1 MNQQQEVKVLLERL
15 VKNTNPKEET
25 QVILEGDSSN
35 FTTNFNPPLKLF
47 DDKEYSIALV
57 NLETY
62 YSFPNVE
69 AGINNK
75 FRYSPDNGLNF
86 YEIEIETGSYEIV
99 DLNDVIFQ
107 KMKVNG
113 HFDTAS
119 DTSYINIYPNEN
131 TLKVVME
138 LRSGYV
144 VDFTPTDSLKTLLGF
159 EAQTYNAPVNES
171 TNAVQIIPVNSILI
185 NVDVVSGA
193 YVGGT
198 LQPIIYS
205 FFPSVG
211 PGFKIIEIPRNLVYL
226 RMNRK
231 QIANIN
237 IRITDQD
244 GKLLNLRGEKVT
256 LRLHIKEV

>member
-1 MNQQQEVKVLLERL
+1 
-15 VKNTNPKEET
+15 
-25 QVILEGDSSN
+25 
-35 FTTNFNPPLKLF
+35 
-47 DDKEYSIALV
+47 
-57 NLETY
+57 
-62 YSFPNVE
+62 
-69 AGINNK
+69 
-75 FRYSPDNGLNF
+75 
-86 YEIEIETGSYEIV
+86 
-99 DLNDVIFQ
+99 
-107 KMKVNG
+107 MKANG
-113 HFDTAS
+113 HFDTVN
-119 DTSYINIYPNEN
+119 DTSYVNIYPNEN

-138 LRSGYV
+138 LESGYV
-144 VDFTPTDSLKTLLGF
+144 VDFTPTDSLRELLGF

-171 TNAVQIIPVNSILI
+171 TNAVQIIAVNSILI

-198 LQPIIYS
+198 LKPIIYS

-237 IRITDQD
+237 VRITDQD

>member
-1 MNQQQEVKVLLERL
+1 MDNGREVKILLERL
-15 VKNTNPKEET
+15 VKNTSLKEET
-25 QVILEGDSSN
+25 QVILTGDSSN
-35 FTTNFNPPLKLF
+35 FMTNFNPPLKLD

-69 AGINNK
+69 EGVNNR

-86 YEIEIETGSYEIV
+86 YEIEIDTGSYEII

-107 KMKVNG
+107 KMKANG
-113 HFDTAS
+113 HFDS
-119 DTSYINIYPNEN
+119 VNDVSYVNIYSNEN

-138 LRSGYV
+138 LENGYV
-144 VDFTPTDSLKTLLGF
+144 VDFTSDDSLRELLGF
-159 EAQTYNAPVNES
+159 EAATYNMQTNES
-171 TNAVQIIPVNSILI
+171 TIPVQIIAVNSILI

-193 YVGGT
+193 YVDGT
-198 LQPIIYS
+198 LKPIIYS

-211 PGFKIIEIPRNLVYL
+211 PGFKIIEVPRNLVYL

-231 QIANIN
+231 QISNMRV
-237 IRITDQD
+237 RITDQND
-244 GKLLNLRGEKVT
+244 KLLNLRGEKVT

>member
-1 MNQQQEVKVLLERL
+1 MDQQQEVKVLLERL

-25 QVILEGDSSN
+25 QVILAGDSSN
-35 FTTNFNPPLKLF
+35 FTTNFNPPLKLD

-69 AGINNK
+69 AGVNNK

-86 YEIEIETGSYEIV
+86 YEIEIETGSYEII

-107 KMKVNG
+107 KMKANG
-113 HFDTAS
+113 HFDTVN
-119 DTSYINIYPNEN
+119 DVTYVNIYPNEN

-138 LRSGYV
+138 LESGYV
-144 VDFTPTDSLKTLLGF
+144 VDFTPTDSLRELLGF

-171 TNAVQIIPVNSILI
+171 TNAVQIIAVNSILI

-198 LQPIIYS
+198 LKPIIYS

-231 QIANIN
+231 QIAKISV
-237 IRITDQD
+237 RITDQD
-244 GKLLNLRGEKVT
+244 DKLLNLRGEKVT
-256 LRLHIKEV
+256 LRLHIKEA